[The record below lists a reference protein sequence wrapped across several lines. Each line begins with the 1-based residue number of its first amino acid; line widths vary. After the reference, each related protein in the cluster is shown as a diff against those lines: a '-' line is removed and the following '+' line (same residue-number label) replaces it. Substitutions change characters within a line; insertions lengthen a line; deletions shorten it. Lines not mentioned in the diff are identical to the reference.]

1 MMLKSEYPAIPEMRS
16 SMNTFLSISSS
27 FDDTSADATYCG
39 EFVNALRSDGMSES
53 AAYPA
58 SFSS

>member
-27 FDDTSADATYCG
+27 FDDTSADVTYYG
-39 EFVNALRSDGMSES
+39 EFVNELRSDGMSES
-53 AAYPA
+53 VAYPA